1 MEHEVR
7 ATGRGLEEA
16 MSDLDLE
23 TTAVMPRRECLAR
36 LALEPVGRLIVPR
49 DDLPPVVVPAVYQ
62 LAGEALLV
70 RTAHALPPA
79 HEHPRR
85 FVFEVDRIEV
95 DRRRGWSVVV
105 ECVARDGSPADAT
118 ADDAGWLWLSIDV
131 VRGRRLGAGAPPDPG
146 AVW

>member
-1 MEHEVR
+1 
-7 ATGRGLEEA
+7 

-49 DDLPPVVVPAVYQ
+49 DDLPPGRRAGDLPVGRRGPAGPHRASAA
-62 LAGEALLV
+62 AGDVNTLDAL
-70 RTAHALPPA
+70 
-79 HEHPRR
+79 
-85 FVFEVDRIEV
+85 VFEVDRIEV

-146 AVW
+146 TVW